1 MCNPVQKV
9 ISGNHAKCRKHSISC
24 NYSIYIL
31 MRWGS
36 NHFPHHWATSNRTK
50 REGGGGGKNN
60 KQKDHLRVLL
70 MCRPVLCTSNAC
82 RLLQKPRTLLSPS
95 QSTKSAQSVTDI
107 QPDNG
112 DTHAHPKHINVQY
125 SGLVCLLLSTCTHW
139 CISCVCLSHTSVPT
153 ATDRW
158 IPAHTAAVQ
167 CVGPLL
173 AAPHGCFCCFMLSC
187 AACSWGLIL

>member
-1 MCNPVQKV
+1 MQKTF
-9 ISGNHAKCRKHSISC
+9 NQLQLQH
-24 NYSIYIL
+24 L
-31 MRWGS
+31 
-36 NHFPHHWATSNRTK
+36 HFNALGLKPLPSPLSHKQQNKKGA
-50 REGGGGGKNN
+50 GVGGKGRIINR
-60 KQKDHLRVLL
+60 KIIQERSPHVLS
-70 MCRPVLCTSNAC
+70 CPVHIKCLPAPPETEDPSE
-82 RLLQKPRTLLSPS
+82 SPS

-107 QPDNG
+107 QPDHG
-112 DTHAHPKHINVQY
+112 DTQAHPKHTNVQY